1 LNVFKK
7 FFDFRAN
14 WQIGV
19 LHRIVGAGHGFIFFV
34 IVFLRLVLLGRG
46 LLLLLREFG
55 GRLRFLGFNRNVV
68 FFFTVDFF

>member
-1 LNVFKK
+1 
-7 FFDFRAN
+7 
-14 WQIGV
+14 
-19 LHRIVGAGHGFIFFV
+19 
-34 IVFLRLVLLGRG
+34 LGRG